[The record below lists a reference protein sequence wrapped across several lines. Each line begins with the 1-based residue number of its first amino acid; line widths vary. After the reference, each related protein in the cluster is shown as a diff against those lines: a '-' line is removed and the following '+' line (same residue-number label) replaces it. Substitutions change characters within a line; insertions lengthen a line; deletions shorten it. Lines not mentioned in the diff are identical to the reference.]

1 MDEEH
6 LDTSWLDPI
15 LTETQSTTCP
25 KSTLMDSV
33 SVSCIFVND
42 KREIIQVKKEVVPL
56 DHNDDSAV
64 LSEGRLLEIIQRNR
78 CLDDKH
84 KRYAFDSMKQFTITM
99 DANFLTDFI
108 HNTDNHITRN
118 TFTIPQKVAFPRSV
132 FLYHDINCL
141 WLLFYE
147 MERVIEPKSIL
158 KQAHV
163 KKRVTKKVRISDSL
177 PSRYGTVNKTK
188 RQK

>member
-42 KREIIQVKKEVVPL
+42 KQEIIQVKKEVVPL

-99 DANFLTDFI
+99 EANFLTDFI
-108 HNTDNHITRN
+108 HNTDNHITQK
-118 TFTIPQKVAFPRSV
+118 TFTIPQNITFPRSV
-132 FLYHDINCL
+132 FYITISIVYG
-141 WLLFYE
+141 FY
-147 MERVIEPKSIL
+147 S
-158 KQAHV
+158 
-163 KKRVTKKVRISDSL
+163 TKWN
-177 PSRYGTVNKTK
+177 G
-188 RQK
+188 